1 MSKMIETQLLLPKQM
16 AEEIKAI
23 AKLAGLSPQSVIKLV
38 LATEVQRW
46 QKGGSG
52 SQPTESHNAELSGP
66 RPACGRRV
74 ALERRVRGR
83 GLKRRWR

>member
-23 AKLAGLSPQSVIKLV
+23 AKLAGLSPQSVIKLA
-38 LATEVQRW
+38 LATEVRRW

-52 SQPTESHNAELSGP
+52 SQPTESHN
-66 RPACGRRV
+66 V
-74 ALERRVRGR
+74 
-83 GLKRRWR
+83 K